1 MKKIFVDKVVINI
14 GVGKSGDPVEKAK
27 KALLELTG
35 QQPAVRGAKK
45 TVRDF
50 GIHKGEPIGAIV
62 TMRGEIA
69 VDFLKRVIAAKKS
82 VRDFGIHKGE
92 PIGVIVTMRR
102 DMAVDFL
109 KRVIAARKNTL
120 KASSFDNYGNI
131 SVGIHEHID
140 IPGTKYNP
148 DIGIF
153 GMDVNVVL
161 IRPGFRIARKSRKS
175 ARIGKRHRISKEE
188 AMEFFR
194 REFGAG
200 VE

>member
-1 MKKIFVDKVVINI
+1 MKRIVVDKVVVNI
-14 GVGKSGDPVEKAK
+14 GVGKSGDPIEKAK

-62 TMRGEIA
+62 TMRREPAIE
-69 VDFLKRVIAAKKS
+69 FLRRIVAAK
-82 VRDFGIHKGE
+82 
-92 PIGVIVTMRR
+92 
-102 DMAVDFL
+102 
-109 KRVIAARKNTL
+109 KNTL
-120 KASSFDNYGNI
+120 KASSFDDFGNI

-148 DIGIF
+148 EIGIF
-153 GMDVNVVL
+153 GMDVNVTL
-161 IRPGFRIARKSRKS
+161 SRPGYRIARKSRKS
-175 ARIGKRHRISKEE
+175 AKIGKEHRINREE
-188 AMEFFR
+188 AIQFFQQ
-194 REFGAG
+194 EYGAQ

>member
-1 MKKIFVDKVVINI
+1 MSQQEISSNSMKRIVVDKVVVNI
-14 GVGKSGDPVEKAK
+14 GVGKSGDPIEKAK

-62 TMRGEIA
+62 TMRREPAIE
-69 VDFLKRVIAAKKS
+69 FLRRIVAAK
-82 VRDFGIHKGE
+82 
-92 PIGVIVTMRR
+92 
-102 DMAVDFL
+102 
-109 KRVIAARKNTL
+109 KNTL
-120 KASSFDNYGNI
+120 KASSFDDFGNI

-148 DIGIF
+148 EIGIF
-153 GMDVNVVL
+153 GMDVNVTL
-161 IRPGFRIARKSRKS
+161 SRPGYRIARKSRKS
-175 ARIGKRHRISKEE
+175 AKIGKEHRINREE
-188 AMEFFR
+188 AIQFFQQ
-194 REFGAG
+194 EYGAQ

>member
-1 MKKIFVDKVVINI
+1 MSEQISENSMKRIVVDKVVINI
-14 GVGKSGDPVEKAK
+14 GVGKSGEPIEKAK

-62 TMRGEIA
+62 TMRREPAIE
-69 VDFLKRVIAAKKS
+69 FLKRIVAAK
-82 VRDFGIHKGE
+82 
-92 PIGVIVTMRR
+92 
-102 DMAVDFL
+102 
-109 KRVIAARKNTL
+109 KNTL
-120 KASSFDNYGNI
+120 KASSFDDFGNI

-153 GMDVNVVL
+153 GMDVNVTL
-161 IRPGFRIARKSRKS
+161 SRPGYRIARKSRKS
-175 ARIGKRHRISKEE
+175 AKIGKEHRINKGE
-188 AMEFFR
+188 AIEFFR
-194 REFGAG
+194 QHYGAK

>member
-1 MKKIFVDKVVINI
+1 MKRISVDKVVINI
-14 GVGKSGDPVEKAK
+14 GVGKSGEPIEKAK

-35 QQPAVRGAKK
+35 QQPAVRGARK

-62 TMRGEIA
+62 TMRREPA
-69 VDFLKRVIAAKKS
+69 LEFLKRVLAAK
-82 VRDFGIHKGE
+82 RNI
-92 PIGVIVTMRR
+92 
-102 DMAVDFL
+102 L
-109 KRVIAARKNTL
+109 KR
-120 KASSFDNYGNI
+120 SSFDDYGNF

-153 GMDVNVVL
+153 GMDVNVTL
-161 IRPGFRIARKSRKS
+161 RRPGYRIARKSRKS
-175 ARIGKRHRISKEE
+175 AKIGKHHRINKEE
-188 AMEFFR
+188 AVEFLAQ
-194 REFGAG
+194 EFGIQ

>member
-1 MKKIFVDKVVINI
+1 MSQQQLQHDMKKISVDKVVINI
-14 GVGKSGDPVEKAK
+14 GVGKSGEPIEKAK

-50 GIHKGEPIGAIV
+50 GIHKGEPIGAVV
-62 TMRGEIA
+62 TLRRDPAIE
-69 VDFLKRVIAAKKS
+69 FLKRVIAAKKN
-82 VRDFGIHKGE
+82 V
-92 PIGVIVTMRR
+92 
-102 DMAVDFL
+102 
-109 KRVIAARKNTL
+109 L

-131 SVGIHEHID
+131 SLGIHEHID

-161 IRPGFRIARKSRKS
+161 SRPGYRIARKSRKS
-175 ARIGKRHRISKEE
+175 AKIGKTHRINKDQ
-188 AMEFFR
+188 AMEFF
-194 REFGAG
+194 EQEYGAK

>member
-1 MKKIFVDKVVINI
+1 LSKQLEQQQDMKRISVDKIVINI
-14 GVGKSGDPVEKAK
+14 GVGKSGEPIEKAK
-27 KALLELTG
+27 KALLELTS

-62 TMRGEIA
+62 TLRREPA
-69 VDFLKRVIAAKKS
+69 LEFLKRVIAAKKN
-82 VRDFGIHKGE
+82 V
-92 PIGVIVTMRR
+92 
-102 DMAVDFL
+102 
-109 KRVIAARKNTL
+109 L

-131 SVGIHEHID
+131 SLGIHEHID

-148 DIGIF
+148 EIGIF

-161 IRPGFRIARKSRKS
+161 SRPGYRIARKSRKS
-175 ARIGKRHRISKEE
+175 AQIGRTHRINKEE
-188 AMEFFR
+188 AIDFFKQ
-194 REFGAG
+194 EFGAE

>member
-1 MKKIFVDKVVINI
+1 MSEQMSQNSMKRIIVDKVDINI
-14 GVGKSGDPVEKAK
+14 GVGKSGEPIEKAK

-62 TMRGEIA
+62 TMRREPA
-69 VDFLKRVIAAKKS
+69 TEFLKR
-82 VRDFGIHKGE
+82 
-92 PIGVIVTMRR
+92 IV
-102 DMAVDFL
+102 AS
-109 KRVIAARKNTL
+109 KKNTL
-120 KASSFDNYGNI
+120 KASSFDNFGNI

-161 IRPGFRIARKSRKS
+161 SRPGYRIARKSRKS
-175 ARIGKRHRISKEE
+175 ARIGKTHRINREDAIS
-188 AMEFFR
+188 FFKQ
-194 REFGAG
+194 EYGAE